1 MSTYAVPVTTA
12 SALRDRARMDRVF
25 HVSAAVVAA
34 ILVFVGFSP
43 TFFLRGGEQPP
54 LTPLVVLHGVV
65 FSGWMVAYVLQAALI
80 ASRRREWH
88 KRLGYAFTALGVAM
102 IVLGLK
108 TAIEA
113 VRRGA
118 GGTADLDPATFMVI
132 PFFDFVLFAGFLWAG
147 YYWRRSAEA
156 HKRLMLLAT
165 IDVSGPAIA
174 RMAMHASS
182 PTFNQHFPMWAF
194 AGMMLFIAVGCVY
207 DLLTRRRPHQAYLW
221 GALVLTVSGPVRFT
235 LGDTTAW
242 HAFVGF
248 LLRWA

>member
-1 MSTYAVPVTTA
+1 MSTYAAPVPTA
-12 SALRDRARMDRVF
+12 TARRDRARMDRAF
-25 HVSAAVVAA
+25 HVTAAVAAA
-34 ILVFVGFSP
+34 IIVFVGFSP
-43 TFFLRGGEQPP
+43 TFFLRGGEPPP

-65 FSGWMVAYVLQAALI
+65 FSGWMIAYALQAALV
-80 ASRRREWH
+80 ASRKRELH
-88 KRLGYAFTALGVAM
+88 KTLGYVFTGLGVAM
-102 IVLGLK
+102 ILLGMK

-113 VRRGA
+113 VRRGS
-118 GGTADLDPATFMVI
+118 GGTADLDPRVFMVI

-174 RMAMHASS
+174 RMAMHAQS

-194 AGMMLFIAVGCVY
+194 AGMMLFIAVGCLY
-207 DLLTRRRPHQAYLW
+207 DVWTRRRPHQAYVW
-221 GALVLTVSGPVRFT
+221 GAVILTASGPVRFT
-235 LGDTTAW
+235 LGDTAAW
-242 HAFVGF
+242 QAFVDI

>member
-1 MSTYAVPVTTA
+1 MSTYAAPMPTA
-12 SALRDRARMDRVF
+12 TALRDRARLDRAF
-25 HVSAAVVAA
+25 HVTAAVAAA
-34 ILVFVGFSP
+34 IIVFVGFSP

-80 ASRRREWH
+80 ASRKRELH
-88 KRLGYAFTALGVAM
+88 KRLGYVFTGLGVAM
-102 IVLGLK
+102 ILLGMK

-118 GGTADLDPATFMVI
+118 GATADLDPRVFMVI

-147 YYWRRSAEA
+147 YYWRRSAET

-182 PTFNQHFPMWAF
+182 PVFNQHFPMWAF
-194 AGMMLFIAVGCVY
+194 GGMMLFIALGCLY
-207 DLLTRRRPHQAYLW
+207 DVATRRRPHAAYLW

-235 LGDTTAW
+235 LGDTAAW
-242 HAFVGF
+242 RSFVEF

>member
-1 MSTYAVPVTTA
+1 MSTLAAPLPTTA
-12 SALRDRARMDRVF
+12 ALRDRARMDRVF
-25 HVSAAVVAA
+25 HTGAAVAA
-34 ILVFVGFSP
+34 ALIVFVGFSP
-43 TFFLRGGEQPP
+43 TFFLRGGTQPP

-65 FSGWMVAYVLQAALI
+65 FSGWMVAYVLQSALI
-80 ASRRREWH
+80 ASRKRELH
-88 KRLGYAFTALGVAM
+88 KTLGYVFTGLGVAM

-113 VRRGA
+113 VRRGS
-118 GGTADLDPATFMVI
+118 GGAADMDPRVFMVI

-182 PTFNQHFPMWAF
+182 PLFNQNFPMWAF

-207 DLLTRRRPHQAYLW
+207 DTLTRRRPHQAYLW

-235 LGDTTAW
+235 LGDTAAW
-242 HAFVGF
+242 QSFVDF
-248 LLRWA
+248 LLRCC